1 MDKILSYIPDS
12 VLRFKVNT
20 DKRIA
25 IQSSNNL
32 APVIDLKFPVSEPY
46 ARLMGRWII
55 ECRKNTILMRETDSR
70 VRDDC
75 IVLSFQQPEIDVEV
89 KYSGAEGSR
98 TSKLKNVDR
107 VDVYPREVGKIK
119 IQIREQSADS
129 GGTSDEDENIPV
141 ENITGQDPSAENT
154 SEQDPSAAN
163 IPQDNTASAGERTGT
178 ADASLIRQLRKDLE
192 RERAAAKHLQDIL
205 AVRLDDV
212 LQTLTRDKQLLSS
225 ENQSKQQA
233 LETLDAEIESLR
245 KASQDTDAQIAEA
258 NRAIEDVHAK
268 IRSGKDELNGLQE
281 QLSEL
286 NVQREVVE
294 LDCDAAK
301 EQLEELKTHV
311 SLDAET
317 VALLEEGD
325 KLKHGTVS
333 KTLEEME
340 SEIEKAEKRIAFI
353 LKFRSKFNQIVEDAI
368 FSGDGTISAGEEAGG
383 IADGVG
389 STTPSENT

>member
-55 ECRKNTILMRETDSR
+55 ECKKNTILMRETDSR

-107 VDVYPREVGKIK
+107 IDVYPREVGKIK

-129 GGTSDEDENIPV
+129 GGTSDEDENIPI
-141 ENITGQDPSAENT
+141 ENIT
-154 SEQDPSAAN
+154 EQDPSAAN
-163 IPQDNTASAGERTGT
+163 IPQDNTVSAGERTGT

-212 LQTLTRDKQLLSS
+212 LQTLTRDKQILTS
-225 ENQSKQQA
+225 ENQSKQRA

-258 NRAIEDVHAK
+258 NRTIEDVRAK
-268 IRSGKDELNGLQE
+268 IQSGKDELNGLQK

-286 NVQREVVE
+286 NVQREVIE

-311 SLDAET
+311 RLDAET
-317 VALLEEGD
+317 VALLGEGD
-325 KLKHGTVS
+325 RLKHGTVS
-333 KTLEEME
+333 KTLEEVD

-353 LKFRSKFNQIVEDAI
+353 LKFRSKFNQVVEDAI

-389 STTPSENT
+389 SHRKGACR

>member
-1 MDKILSYIPDS
+1 MDKILSYIPGS

-55 ECRKNTILMRETDSR
+55 ECKKNTILMRETDSR

-107 VDVYPREVGKIK
+107 IDVYPREVGKIK

-129 GGTSDEDENIPV
+129 GGTSDEDENIPI
-141 ENITGQDPSAENT
+141 ENIT
-154 SEQDPSAAN
+154 EQDPSAAN

-178 ADASLIRQLRKDLE
+178 ADVSLIRQLRKDLE
-192 RERAAAKHLQDIL
+192 RERAAAKHLQNIL

-212 LQTLTRDKQLLSS
+212 LQTLTRDKQILTS

-245 KASQDTDAQIAEA
+245 KASQDMDAQIAEA
-258 NRAIEDVHAK
+258 NRIIEDVHAK
-268 IRSGKDELNGLQE
+268 IQSGKDELNGLQK

-286 NVQREVVE
+286 NVQREVIE

-311 SLDAET
+311 RLDAET
-317 VALLEEGD
+317 VALLGEGD
-325 KLKHGTVS
+325 RLKHGTVS
-333 KTLEEME
+333 KTLEEMD

-353 LKFRSKFNQIVEDAI
+353 LKFRSKFNQVVEDAI

>member
-55 ECRKNTILMRETDSR
+55 ECKKNTILMRETDSR

-107 VDVYPREVGKIK
+107 IDVYPREVGKIK

-129 GGTSDEDENIPV
+129 GGTSDEDENIPI
-141 ENITGQDPSAENT
+141 ENIT
-154 SEQDPSAAN
+154 EQDPSAAN
-163 IPQDNTASAGERTGT
+163 IPQDNTVSAGERTGT

-212 LQTLTRDKQLLSS
+212 LQTLTRDKQILTS
-225 ENQSKQQA
+225 ENQSKQRA

-258 NRAIEDVHAK
+258 NRTIEDVRAK
-268 IRSGKDELNGLQE
+268 IQSGKDELNGLQK

-286 NVQREVVE
+286 NVQREVIE

-311 SLDAET
+311 RLDAET
-317 VALLEEGD
+317 VALLGEGD
-325 KLKHGTVS
+325 RLKHGTVS
-333 KTLEEME
+333 KTLEEVD

-353 LKFRSKFNQIVEDAI
+353 LKFRSKFNQVVEDAI

>member
-1 MDKILSYIPDS
+1 M
-12 VLRFKVNT
+12 NT

-55 ECRKNTILMRETDSR
+55 ECKKNTILMRETDSR

-107 VDVYPREVGKIK
+107 IDVYPREVGKIK

-129 GGTSDEDENIPV
+129 GGTSDEDENIPI
-141 ENITGQDPSAENT
+141 ENIT
-154 SEQDPSAAN
+154 EQDPSAAN
-163 IPQDNTASAGERTGT
+163 IPQDNTVSAGERTGT

-212 LQTLTRDKQLLSS
+212 LQTLTRDKQILTS
-225 ENQSKQQA
+225 ENQSKQRA

-258 NRAIEDVHAK
+258 NRTIEDVRAK
-268 IRSGKDELNGLQE
+268 IQSGKDELNGLQK

-286 NVQREVVE
+286 NVQREVIE

-311 SLDAET
+311 RLDAET
-317 VALLEEGD
+317 VALLGEGD
-325 KLKHGTVS
+325 RLKHGTVS
-333 KTLEEME
+333 KTLEEVD

-353 LKFRSKFNQIVEDAI
+353 LKFRSKFNQVVEDAI